1 LVYESITFINK
12 LIIIEEMIN
21 FIKIFL
27 GEIISRSND
36 RNIFAIG
43 SSHFSI
49 MRQYYSEIKNLSDA
63 DYKVFS
69 QTGEDG
75 IIDYLLYSLNIKVP
89 KFVEIGV
96 GDYRESNTRYIFQKN
111 CSRGL
116 IVDKNKNLEKKVS
129 KIIKLWK
136 GDLTIIETTVTS
148 ENILHILDSNDFDNN
163 LDVFSLDVDGIDYW
177 ILEVLPEKVS
187 KIVVLEYNPIFG
199 PNLEITIP
207 NLNDFDRKKY
217 HYSSLCFGTSLQAL
231 IKLMNKK
238 KYVFVGSNIACFNA
252 FFVLESEVKKL
263 NLTLPDINDL
273 TKYTTSYIR
282 DSRSIDGKLNYL
294 SGKQKLK
301 EIENCEVIDLS
312 NPEKKL
318 VKIKDIH

>member
-1 LVYESITFINK
+1 ML
-12 LIIIEEMIN
+12 N

-43 SSHFSI
+43 SSHFSM

-129 KIIKLWK
+129 KIVKLWK
-136 GDLTIIETTVTS
+136 GDLTIIETAVTN
-148 ENILHILDSNDFDNN
+148 ENILHILNSNDFDNN
-163 LDVFSLDVDGIDYW
+163 LDVFSLDIDGIDYW
-177 ILEVLPEKVS
+177 ILEVLPEKLS
-187 KIVVLEYNPIFG
+187 KIVVLEYNPTFG
-199 PNLEITIP
+199 PNLEVTIP
-207 NLNDFDRKKY
+207 NLKYFDRKKY
-217 HYSSLCFGTSLQAL
+217 HYSCLCWGASLKAL
-231 IKLMNKK
+231 IKLMNKR

-263 NLTLPDINDL
+263 NLNLPDINDL

-318 VKIKDIH
+318 VKIKDIY

>member
-1 LVYESITFINK
+1 MF
-12 LIIIEEMIN
+12 N

-27 GEIISRSND
+27 DEIISRSND

-49 MRQYYSEIKNLSDA
+49 MRQYYSKIKNLNDA

-129 KIIKLWK
+129 KIVKLWK
-136 GDLTIIETTVTS
+136 GDLTIIETAVTS
-148 ENILHILDSNDFDNN
+148 ENILHILNSNDFDNN

-177 ILEVLPEKVS
+177 ILEVLPEKLS
-187 KIVVLEYNPIFG
+187 KIVILEYNPTFG
-199 PNLEITIP
+199 PNLEVTIP
-207 NLNDFDRKKY
+207 NLNNFDRKRY
-217 HYSSLCFGTSLQAL
+217 LYSCLCWGASLKAL
-231 IKLMNKK
+231 IKLMNQK

-252 FFVLESEVKKL
+252 FFVLESEVEKL
-263 NLTLPDINDL
+263 NLNLPDKNDL

-282 DSRSIDGKLNYL
+282 ESRSIENKLNYL

-312 NPEKKL
+312 NPKEKL
-318 VKIKDIH
+318 IKIKDIY

>member
-1 LVYESITFINK
+1 MF
-12 LIIIEEMIN
+12 N

-43 SSHFSI
+43 SSHFSM

-129 KIIKLWK
+129 KIVKLWK
-136 GDLTIIETTVTS
+136 GDLTIIETAVTS
-148 ENILHILDSNDFDNN
+148 ENILHILNSNDFDNN

-177 ILEVLPEKVS
+177 ILEVLPEKLS
-187 KIVVLEYNPIFG
+187 KIVVLEYNPTFG
-199 PNLEITIP
+199 PNLEVTIP
-207 NLNDFDRKKY
+207 NLKDFDRKKY
-217 HYSSLCFGTSLQAL
+217 HYSCFCWGTSLKAL
-231 IKLMNKK
+231 IKLMNQR

-252 FFVLESEVKKL
+252 FFVLESEVEKL
-263 NLTLPDINDL
+263 NLNLPDKNDL

-282 DSRSIDGKLNYL
+282 ESRSIENKLNYL

-312 NPEKKL
+312 NPEQKL
-318 VKIKDIH
+318 VKIKDIY

>member
-1 LVYESITFINK
+1 
-12 LIIIEEMIN
+12 MIN
-21 FIKIFL
+21 FIKNFL

-36 RNIFAIG
+36 GNIFAIG

-111 CSRGL
+111 CSKGL
-116 IVDKNKNLEKKVS
+116 IIDKNKNLEKKVS
-129 KIIKLWK
+129 KIVKLWK
-136 GDLTIIETTVTS
+136 GDLTIIETAVTS
-148 ENILHILDSNDFDNN
+148 ENILHILNSNEFDNN

-177 ILEVLPEKVS
+177 ILEVLPEKLS
-187 KIVVLEYNPIFG
+187 KIVILEYNPTFG
-199 PNLEITIP
+199 SNLEITVP

-217 HYSSLCFGTSLQAL
+217 HYSFLCYGASLQAF

-238 KYVFVGSNIACFNA
+238 KYVFVGTNIACYNA
-252 FFVLESEVKKL
+252 FFVLESEINKL
-263 NLTLPDINDL
+263 NLNLPDINDL
-273 TKYTTSYIR
+273 TRYTTSYIR

-318 VKIKDIH
+318 IKIKDICQ

>member
-1 LVYESITFINK
+1 
-12 LIIIEEMIN
+12 MIN
-21 FIKIFL
+21 LIKNFL
-27 GEIISRSND
+27 SEIISRSND

-43 SSHFSI
+43 SSHFSV
-49 MRQYYSEIKNLSDA
+49 MKQYYSEIKNLSDA

-111 CSRGL
+111 CSKGL
-116 IVDKNKNLEKKVS
+116 IVDKNKNLKKKVS
-129 KIIKLWK
+129 KIVKLWK

-148 ENILHILDSNDFDNN
+148 ENILYILNSNDFDNN

-177 ILEVLPEKVS
+177 ILKVLPEKFS
-187 KIVVLEYNPIFG
+187 KIVVVEYNSIFG
-199 PNLEITIP
+199 ANLEVTIP

-217 HYSSLCFGTSLQAL
+217 HYSSLCYGVSLQAL
-231 IKLMNKK
+231 VKLMNKK

-252 FFVLESEVKKL
+252 FFVLESEIEKL

-273 TKYTTSYIR
+273 TKFTTSYIS

-318 VKIKDIH
+318 VKIKDIY

>member
-1 LVYESITFINK
+1 
-12 LIIIEEMIN
+12 MIN
-21 FIKIFL
+21 FIKNFL
-27 GEIISRSND
+27 SEIISRSND
-36 RNIFAIG
+36 RNTFAIG
-43 SSHFSI
+43 SSHFSR
-49 MRQYYSEIKNLSDA
+49 MRQNYSEIKSLSDA

-111 CSRGL
+111 CSKGL

-129 KIIKLWK
+129 KIVKLWK
-136 GDLTIIETTVTS
+136 GDLTIIETAVTS
-148 ENILHILDSNDFDNN
+148 ENILHILNSNKFDNN

-177 ILEVLPEKVS
+177 ILEVLPEKLS
-187 KIVVLEYNPIFG
+187 KIVILEYNPTFG
-199 PNLEITIP
+199 SNLEITVP

-217 HYSSLCFGTSLQAL
+217 HYSFLCYGASLQAF

-238 KYVFVGSNIACFNA
+238 KYVFVGTNIACYNA
-252 FFVLESEVKKL
+252 FFVLESEINKL
-263 NLTLPDINDL
+263 NLNLPDINDL
-273 TKYTTSYIR
+273 TRYTTSYIR

-318 VKIKDIH
+318 IKIKDICQ

>member
-1 LVYESITFINK
+1 
-12 LIIIEEMIN
+12 MIN
-21 FIKIFL
+21 FIKNFL
-27 GEIISRSND
+27 SEIISRSND

-75 IIDYLLYSLNIKVP
+75 IIDYLLYSLNIKMP

-111 CSRGL
+111 CSKGL

-129 KIIKLWK
+129 KIVKSWK
-136 GDLTIIETTVTS
+136 GDLTIIETVVTS
-148 ENILHILDSNDFDNN
+148 ENILHILNSNDFDNN

-177 ILEVLPEKVS
+177 ILEVLPEKLS
-187 KIVVLEYNPIFG
+187 KIVVLEYNSTFG
-199 PNLEITIP
+199 PNLEVTVP
-207 NLNDFDRKKY
+207 NLKDFDRKKY
-217 HYSSLCFGTSLQAL
+217 HHSCLCWGTSLKAL
-231 IKLMNKK
+231 IKLMNQR
-238 KYVFVGSNIACFNA
+238 KYTFVGSNIACFNA
-252 FFVLESEVKKL
+252 FFVLESEVEKL
-263 NLTLPDINDL
+263 NLNLPDKNDL

-282 DSRSIDGKLNYL
+282 ESRSIENKLNYL

-312 NPEKKL
+312 NPKEKL
-318 VKIKDIH
+318 VKIKDIKQSYH

>member
-1 LVYESITFINK
+1 
-12 LIIIEEMIN
+12 MIN

-75 IIDYLLYSLNIKVP
+75 IIDYLLYSLNIKLP

-129 KIIKLWK
+129 KIVKLWK
-136 GDLTIIETTVTS
+136 GDLTIIETAVTS
-148 ENILHILDSNDFDNN
+148 ENILHILNSNDFDNN

-177 ILEVLPEKVS
+177 ILEVLPEKLS
-187 KIVVLEYNPIFG
+187 KIVVLEYNPTFG
-199 PNLEITIP
+199 PNLEVTIP
-207 NLNDFDRKKY
+207 NLKDFDRKKY
-217 HYSSLCFGTSLQAL
+217 HYSSLCYGASLKAL
-231 IKLMNKK
+231 VKLMNQR
-238 KYVFVGSNIACFNA
+238 KYIFVGSNIACFNA
-252 FFVLESEVKKL
+252 FFVLESEVEKL
-263 NLTLPDINDL
+263 NLNLPDKNDL

-282 DSRSIDGKLNYL
+282 ESRSIENKLNYL

-318 VKIKDIH
+318 VKIKDIY

>member
-1 LVYESITFINK
+1 MF
-12 LIIIEEMIN
+12 N

-43 SSHFSI
+43 SSHFSM

-129 KIIKLWK
+129 KIVKLWK
-136 GDLTIIETTVTS
+136 GDLTIIETAVTS
-148 ENILHILDSNDFDNN
+148 ENILHILNSNDFDNN

-177 ILEVLPEKVS
+177 ILEVLPEKLS
-187 KIVVLEYNPIFG
+187 KIVVLEYNPTFG
-199 PNLEITIP
+199 PNLEVTIP
-207 NLNDFDRKKY
+207 NLKDFDRKKY
-217 HYSSLCFGTSLQAL
+217 HYSCLCWGTSLKAL
-231 IKLMNKK
+231 IKLMNQR

-252 FFVLESEVKKL
+252 FFVLESEVEKL

-318 VKIKDIH
+318 VKIKDIYY

>member
-1 LVYESITFINK
+1 
-12 LIIIEEMIN
+12 MIN
-21 FIKIFL
+21 LVRNFFISLITKT
-27 GEIISRSND
+27 ND

-43 SSHFSI
+43 SAHFSE
-49 MRQYYSEIKNLSDA
+49 MRQHYSKIKHLSDA

-89 KFVEIGV
+89 QFVEIGV
-96 GDYRESNTRYIFQKN
+96 GDYRESNTRYIFEKN
-111 CSRGL
+111 CCRGM
-116 IVDKNKNLEKKVS
+116 IIDKNPNLKNKVS
-129 KIIKLWK
+129 KNVRLWK
-136 GDLTIIETTVTS
+136 GDLTIIETTVKS
-148 ENILHILDSNDFDNN
+148 NDIANILTSNNFDNN
-163 LDVFSLDVDGIDYW
+163 LDILVLDVDGIDYW
-177 ILEVLPEKVS
+177 ILQALPEKFS
-187 KIVVLEYNPIFG
+187 KIAVIEYNSIFG

-207 NLNDFDRKKY
+207 NLTNFDRKKY
-217 HYSSLCFGTSLQAL
+217 HYSYLCYGVSLKAL

-238 KYVFVGSNIACFNA
+238 KYVFVGTNIACYNA
-252 FFVLESEVKKL
+252 FFILESDVKKL
-263 NLTLPDINDL
+263 NLTLPDTNNL

-294 SGKQKLK
+294 TGKQKLK

-318 VKIKDIH
+318 VKIKDIY

>member
-1 LVYESITFINK
+1 
-12 LIIIEEMIN
+12 MIN
-21 FIKIFL
+21 FIKFFL

-43 SSHFSI
+43 SSHFSM

-129 KIIKLWK
+129 KIVKLWK
-136 GDLTIIETTVTS
+136 GDLTIIETAVTS
-148 ENILHILDSNDFDNN
+148 ENVLHILNSNEFDNN

-177 ILEVLPEKVS
+177 ILEVLPEKLS
-187 KIVVLEYNPIFG
+187 KIVVLEYNPTFG
-199 PNLEITIP
+199 PNLEVTIP
-207 NLNDFDRKKY
+207 NLKYFDRKKY
-217 HYSSLCFGTSLQAL
+217 HYSCLCWGASLKAL
-231 IKLMNKK
+231 IKLMNQR

-252 FFVLESEVKKL
+252 FFVLESEVEKL
-263 NLTLPDINDL
+263 NLNLPDKNDL

-282 DSRSIDGKLNYL
+282 ESRSIENKLNYL

-301 EIENCEVIDLS
+301 EIENCEIIDLS

-318 VKIKDIH
+318 VKIKDIY

>member
-1 LVYESITFINK
+1 ML
-12 LIIIEEMIN
+12 N

-27 GEIISRSND
+27 SEIISRSND

-43 SSHFSI
+43 SSHFSM
-49 MRQYYSEIKNLSDA
+49 MRQYYSQIKNLSDA

-75 IIDYLLYSLNIKVP
+75 IIDYLLYSLNIKLP

-96 GDYRESNTRYIFQKN
+96 GDYRESNTRYIFLKN

-129 KIIKLWK
+129 KIVKLWK
-136 GDLTIIETTVTS
+136 GDLTIIETAVTS
-148 ENILHILDSNDFDNN
+148 ENILHILNSNDFDNN

-177 ILEVLPEKVS
+177 ILEVLPEKLS
-187 KIVVLEYNPIFG
+187 KIAVLEYNPIFG
-199 PNLEITIP
+199 SNLEVTIP
-207 NLNDFDRKKY
+207 NLEDFDRKKY
-217 HYSSLCFGTSLQAL
+217 HYSCLCWGTSLQAL

-252 FFVLESEVKKL
+252 FFVLESEVEKL

-273 TKYTTSYIR
+273 TEYTTSYIS

-294 SGKQKLK
+294 SGNQKLK
-301 EIENCEVIDLS
+301 EIENCGVIDLS

-318 VKIKDIH
+318 VKIKDIY

>member
-1 LVYESITFINK
+1 MF
-12 LIIIEEMIN
+12 N

-129 KIIKLWK
+129 KIVKLWK
-136 GDLTIIETTVTS
+136 GDLTIIETAVTS
-148 ENILHILDSNDFDNN
+148 ENILHILNSNDFDNN

-177 ILEVLPEKVS
+177 ILEVLPEKQS
-187 KIVVLEYNPIFG
+187 KIVILEYNSTFG
-199 PNLEITIP
+199 PNLEVTIP

-217 HYSSLCFGTSLQAL
+217 HYSSLCYGASLKAL
-231 IKLMNKK
+231 VKLMNQR
-238 KYVFVGSNIACFNA
+238 KYIFVGSNIACFNA
-252 FFVLESEVKKL
+252 FFVLESEVEKL
-263 NLTLPDINDL
+263 NLNLPDKNDL

-282 DSRSIDGKLNYL
+282 ESRSIENKLNYL

-318 VKIKDIH
+318 VKIKDIC

>member
-1 LVYESITFINK
+1 ML
-12 LIIIEEMIN
+12 N
-21 FIKIFL
+21 FIKNFL
-27 GEIISRSND
+27 SDIISRSND

-43 SSHFSI
+43 SSHFSR

-89 KFVEIGV
+89 KFVEIGI
-96 GDYRESNTRYIFQKN
+96 GDYRESNTRYVFQKN

-116 IVDKNKNLEKKVS
+116 IIDKNKNLKKKVS
-129 KIIKLWK
+129 KIVKLWK
-136 GDLTIIETTVTS
+136 GDLTIIEIAVTS
-148 ENILHILDSNDFDNN
+148 ENILHILNSNNFDNN
-163 LDVFSLDVDGIDYW
+163 LDLFSLDVDGIDYW
-177 ILEVLPEKVS
+177 ILEVLPEKLS
-187 KIVVLEYNPIFG
+187 KIVILEYNPTFG
-199 PNLEITIP
+199 SNLEITVP

-217 HYSSLCFGTSLQAL
+217 HYSFLCYGASLQAF

-238 KYVFVGSNIACFNA
+238 KYVFVGTNIACYNA
-252 FFVLESEVKKL
+252 FFVLESEINKL
-263 NLTLPDINDL
+263 NLNLPDINDL
-273 TKYTTSYIR
+273 TRYTTSYIR

-318 VKIKDIH
+318 VKIKDICQ

>member
-1 LVYESITFINK
+1 MF
-12 LIIIEEMIN
+12 N

-43 SSHFSI
+43 SSHFSM
-49 MRQYYSEIKNLSDA
+49 MRQYYTEIKNLSDA

-129 KIIKLWK
+129 KIVKLWK
-136 GDLTIIETTVTS
+136 GDLTIIETAVTS
-148 ENILHILDSNDFDNN
+148 ENILHILNSNDFDNN

-177 ILEVLPEKVS
+177 ILEVLPEKLS
-187 KIVVLEYNPIFG
+187 KIVVLEYNPTFG
-199 PNLEITIP
+199 PNLEVTIP
-207 NLNDFDRKKY
+207 NLKYFDRKKY
-217 HYSSLCFGTSLQAL
+217 HYSCLCWGASLKAL
-231 IKLMNKK
+231 IKLMNQR

-252 FFVLESEVKKL
+252 FFVLESEVEKL
-263 NLTLPDINDL
+263 NLNLPDKNDL

-282 DSRSIDGKLNYL
+282 ESRSIENKLNYL

-318 VKIKDIH
+318 VKIKDIY

>member
-1 LVYESITFINK
+1 
-12 LIIIEEMIN
+12 MIN
-21 FIKIFL
+21 LIKNFL
-27 GEIISRSND
+27 SEIISRSND

-43 SSHFSI
+43 SSHFSV

-111 CSRGL
+111 CSKGL

-129 KIIKLWK
+129 KIVKLWK
-136 GDLTIIETTVTS
+136 GDLTIIETAVTS
-148 ENILHILDSNDFDNN
+148 ENILHILNSNEFGNN

-177 ILEVLPEKVS
+177 IVEVLPEKLS
-187 KIVVLEYNPIFG
+187 KIVILEYNPTFG
-199 PNLEITIP
+199 ANLEITIP

-217 HYSSLCFGTSLQAL
+217 HYSSLCYGTSLQAL
-231 IKLMNKK
+231 VKLMNKK
-238 KYVFVGSNIACFNA
+238 KYVFVGSNIACYNA
-252 FFVLESEVKKL
+252 FFVLESEIKKL
-263 NLTLPDINDL
+263 NLNLPDINDL
-273 TKYTTSYIR
+273 SKYTTSHIR

-301 EIENCEVIDLS
+301 EIENCEVIDLT

-318 VKIKDIH
+318 VKIKEINQ

>member
-1 LVYESITFINK
+1 MF
-12 LIIIEEMIN
+12 N

-43 SSHFSI
+43 SSHFSL

-96 GDYRESNTRYIFQKN
+96 GDYIESNTRYIFQKN

-116 IVDKNKNLEKKVS
+116 IVDKNKNLEKKVA
-129 KIIKLWK
+129 KIVKLWK
-136 GDLTIIETTVTS
+136 GDLTIIETAVTS
-148 ENILHILDSNDFDNN
+148 ENILHILNSNDFDNN

-177 ILEVLPEKVS
+177 ILEVLPEKLS
-187 KIVVLEYNPIFG
+187 KIVVLEYNPTFG
-199 PNLEITIP
+199 PNLEVTIP

-217 HYSSLCFGTSLQAL
+217 HYSCLCWGTSLKAL
-231 IKLMNKK
+231 IKLMNQR

-252 FFVLESEVKKL
+252 FFVLESEIEKL
-263 NLTLPDINDL
+263 NLNLPDKNDL

-282 DSRSIDGKLNYL
+282 ESRSIENKLNYL

-318 VKIKDIH
+318 VKIKNIKQSYH

>member
-1 LVYESITFINK
+1 
-12 LIIIEEMIN
+12 MIN
-21 FIKIFL
+21 LIKNFL
-27 GEIISRSND
+27 SEIISRSND

-43 SSHFSI
+43 SSHFSV

-111 CSRGL
+111 CSKGL
-116 IVDKNKNLEKKVS
+116 IVDKNKNLKKKVS
-129 KIIKLWK
+129 KIVKLWK
-136 GDLTIIETTVTS
+136 GDLTIIETAITS
-148 ENILHILDSNDFDNN
+148 ENILHILNSNNFDNN
-163 LDVFSLDVDGIDYW
+163 LDVFSLDIDGIDYW
-177 ILEVLPEKVS
+177 ILEVLPEKLS
-187 KIVVLEYNPIFG
+187 KILVLEYNPTFG

-217 HYSSLCFGTSLQAL
+217 HYSHLCFGVSLKAL
-231 IKLMNKK
+231 VTLMNKK
-238 KYVFVGSNIACFNA
+238 KYVFVGTNIACFNA

-263 NLTLPDINDL
+263 SLNLPDINDL
-273 TKYTTSYIR
+273 TKYTTSFIR
-282 DSRSIDGKLNYL
+282 ESRSIENKLNYL

-312 NPEKKL
+312 NPKEKL
-318 VKIKDIH
+318 VKIKDIYW